1 MGHTLPMQD
10 NAYFEPNE
18 GEMRKAYARIYSR
31 LVVMEQDKDERMRNM
46 EKRIEELER
55 LVKQLRKEL
64 EKG

>member
-18 GEMRKAYARIYSR
+18 EEMRKAYARIYSR